1 MLPGLRNPLEP
12 LKLTIIRFGGT
23 ISVSPIPQ
31 NSALILPRIS
41 FVFPGSKFKQNKKNW
56 RRCRMKLIR
65 QRSKFTG
72 VFLVILMVLVAVP
85 YQSVLAAMIETET
98 TLDITLKGQ
107 EARNTIKTI
116 LAREDAQAVLR
127 AQGID
132 PLEAMARVDTLT
144 DAEAQRIADEIEELP
159 AGGNFFLTFLLVV
172 GIIVVILIITDAM
185 GYTNVFT
192 FVR

>member
-1 MLPGLRNPLEP
+1 
-12 LKLTIIRFGGT
+12 
-23 ISVSPIPQ
+23 
-31 NSALILPRIS
+31 
-41 FVFPGSKFKQNKKNW
+41 
-56 RRCRMKLIR
+56 MKLIR
-65 QRSKFTG
+65 QHSKSTG

-85 YQSVLAAMIETET
+85 YQSVLAAMIETEA

-107 EARNTIKTI
+107 EARNAIKTI
-116 LAREDAQAVLR
+116 LVREDAQAVLR

-132 PLEAMARVDTLT
+132 PLEAMARVDSLT
-144 DAEAQRIADEIEELP
+144 DAEAQRIVDEIEELP
-159 AGGNFFLTFLLVV
+159 AGAGFFVTFLLVV

>member
-1 MLPGLRNPLEP
+1 
-12 LKLTIIRFGGT
+12 
-23 ISVSPIPQ
+23 
-31 NSALILPRIS
+31 
-41 FVFPGSKFKQNKKNW
+41 
-56 RRCRMKLIR
+56 MKLIR
-65 QRSKFTG
+65 QRSKSTG

-85 YQSVLAAMIETET
+85 YQSVLAAMIETEA

-107 EARNTIKTI
+107 EARNAIKTI
-116 LAREDAQAVLR
+116 LVREDARAVLR

-132 PLEAMARVDTLT
+132 PVEAMARVDSLT
-144 DAEAQRIADEIEELP
+144 DAEAQRIVDEIEELP
-159 AGGNFFLTFLLVV
+159 AGGGFFVTFLLVV